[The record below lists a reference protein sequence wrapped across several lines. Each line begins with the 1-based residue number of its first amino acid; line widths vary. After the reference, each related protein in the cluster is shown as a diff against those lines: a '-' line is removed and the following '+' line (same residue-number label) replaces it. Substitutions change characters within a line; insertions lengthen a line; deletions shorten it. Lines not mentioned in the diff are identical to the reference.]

1 MNFLIIDDEP
11 LVRRSLKRALEMKKH
26 KVTEASDGTAGLEI
40 WKTQKPDVV
49 FLDVL
54 MPGLSGPQVLQEI
67 GTDRGS
73 AKVLLISAYSGD
85 YNLETAQ
92 KMGADLFVAK
102 PFEDVFALVTM
113 AEELFNGGAQQ

>member
-1 MNFLIIDDEP
+1 MNFLIVDDEP
-11 LVRRSLKRALEMKKH
+11 LVRRSLRRALEMKGH
-26 KVTEASDGTAGLEI
+26 KVSEASDGTSGLEM
-40 WKTQKPDVV
+40 WKQQKPDVV

-67 GTDRGS
+67 GTARGTS
-73 AKVLLISAYSGD
+73 KVLLISAYSGD

-102 PFEDVFALVTM
+102 PFEDVFALVTI
-113 AEELFNGGAQQ
+113 AEELIQRRS